1 MTGRS
6 LTASIEGIEKAKKA
20 LQSNS
25 LNQTALARELGLSRS
40 TVTNFFRR
48 IPIERLNFEEICTK
62 LGLNW
67 QDIVD
72 ITANETEIEE
82 IENTIDPNFLGRE
95 EDIATINNLV
105 NEGKK
110 VILIKAEGGIGKT
123 TLAENWFKI
132 QRCDY
137 LKLNVGTTSQTIKS
151 VEEWLISQLKE
162 TFQIT
167 PSQNFGN
174 MLDQLTT
181 QLQKQKI
188 GILIDNLEPALKNGE
203 FIEPHQNY
211 VDLLEILANQN
222 IQGITILTSRE
233 QIYEHKIFRLSTFY
247 NYDLE
252 GLNKK
257 TWQEYFENQEIII
270 DNDSLNAIWRNYGGN
285 AEAMSL
291 LAADIL
297 KESKGNLK
305 AYWQDNSEDLL
316 RHRSLEQL
324 VKSQFDKLKN
334 DNLQAYNLLCRLGV
348 YPNQDI
354 NLPEIWLS
362 CLLWDVP
369 KNRQKR
375 VINDLLSS
383 CLIKKRD
390 ECYYL
395 HTIIKIQAIYEFN
408 LLVHNHNINILIL
421 KSKIDDIILN
431 HQNIQSFLNSINQKL
446 FFVSEC
452 YKKSAFRAVHL
463 EHLLTVDYEFD
474 QSINNQDNNQYYE
487 LSSRIDKS
495 FKILFK
501 GLEFVVNS
509 FFEKIEN
516 YYASRFRNYIDKTMP
531 NISMKIKNIKYHP
544 QLLNSVIQDIY
555 PLLPN
560 FLEEHISDIY
570 EYYLE
575 MINFLEKNILNDKI
589 CNLHFEI
596 LMSSLSFEQINNI
609 IENKGFDEMKFRCL
623 DMGNNIISRV
633 TFTLDEFKD
642 LIIGDLSQYQE
653 NSNICI
659 SSIRSQKSE
668 VKSSELSKRL
678 VFYENPYL
686 QEQWK
691 LTYKDIN
698 ILRDYY
704 DANLLL
710 TYCLHLSSP
719 EIRSY
724 IEETLLLPIEEIE
737 KRSFKYQG

>member
-20 LQSNS
+20 LRSNS
-25 LNQTALARELGLSRS
+25 LNQTALAIELGLSRS
-40 TVTNFFRR
+40 TVTNFFRQ

-62 LGLNW
+62 LGLDW

-82 IENTIDPNFLGRE
+82 IENPIFKDPNFLGRE
-95 EDIATINNLV
+95 EDIANINNLV

-151 VEEWLISQLKE
+151 LEEWLISQLKE
-162 TFQIT
+162 TFKIT
-167 PSQNFGN
+167 PAQNFGN

-222 IQGITILTSRE
+222 IQGITIITSRE
-233 QIYEHKIFRLSTFY
+233 QIYEHKIFRLPTFY

-252 GLNKK
+252 GLNEK
-257 TWQEYFENQEIII
+257 TWQEYFENKQIII

-297 KESKGNLK
+297 KDSKGDLK

-334 DNLQAYNLLCRLGV
+334 DNLQAYNLLCRVGV

-369 KNRQKR
+369 KNRQ
-375 VINDLLSS
+375 IG
-383 CLIKKRD
+383 
-390 ECYYL
+390 
-395 HTIIKIQAIYEFN
+395 
-408 LLVHNHNINILIL
+408 
-421 KSKIDDIILN
+421 
-431 HQNIQSFLNSINQKL
+431 
-446 FFVSEC
+446 
-452 YKKSAFRAVHL
+452 RAHV
-463 EHLLTVDYEFD
+463 
-474 QSINNQDNNQYYE
+474 
-487 LSSRIDKS
+487 
-495 FKILFK
+495 
-501 GLEFVVNS
+501 
-509 FFEKIEN
+509 
-516 YYASRFRNYIDKTMP
+516 
-531 NISMKIKNIKYHP
+531 
-544 QLLNSVIQDIY
+544 
-555 PLLPN
+555 
-560 FLEEHISDIY
+560 
-570 EYYLE
+570 
-575 MINFLEKNILNDKI
+575 
-589 CNLHFEI
+589 
-596 LMSSLSFEQINNI
+596 
-609 IENKGFDEMKFRCL
+609 
-623 DMGNNIISRV
+623 
-633 TFTLDEFKD
+633 
-642 LIIGDLSQYQE
+642 
-653 NSNICI
+653 
-659 SSIRSQKSE
+659 
-668 VKSSELSKRL
+668 
-678 VFYENPYL
+678 
-686 QEQWK
+686 
-691 LTYKDIN
+691 
-698 ILRDYY
+698 
-704 DANLLL
+704 
-710 TYCLHLSSP
+710 
-719 EIRSY
+719 
-724 IEETLLLPIEEIE
+724 
-737 KRSFKYQG
+737 